1 MIIVF
6 ILVLILSV
14 LLLFSFVIILN
25 RFEMLELIVF
35 YLFTSFL
42 CQHINFKLFS
52 AYERLS
58 VAKGIIP
65 KIISFLHF
73 GLILPILLIWVFYV
87 YRSKNPLIYS
97 LLFSLIWVGFDLF
110 SKQLFLMTNILES
123 KTTSWYPVIDI
134 IVSIFVLLVSFK
146 FMIKFISILKKER
159 VAIE

>member
-6 ILVLILSV
+6 ILVLILTV

-25 RFEMLELIVF
+25 RFEMLELIVL

-58 VAKGIIP
+58 VVKGIIP

-87 YRSKNPLIYS
+87 YRSKNSLFYS

-110 SKQLFLMTNILES
+110 WKQLFLMTNILES

-134 IVSIFVLLVSFK
+134 IVSIFVLLVSVI

-159 VAIE
+159 FAVE